1 MRWKYQL
8 GVTASCR
15 NNPRKTSNGCC
26 TPADVARPLAPRAS
40 LSRSACNDVPCWRTE
55 SLKRCHQAG
64 PPRLRVDER
73 TSAASARG
81 GLLQGRHPT
90 SQRRRRR
97 SPLQKELVVWFRAR
111 ARADHGDVGVVRRRG
126 RGFGGEGTRSWMVSN
141 RNPTSFTGE
150 SSYFLLF
157 NRVDADTLPL
167 HERRLTASRTSNKD
181 ERSRLTMKDPP

>member
-40 LSRSACNDVPCWRTE
+40 LSRRSACHAVPCWRTE

-90 SQRRRRR
+90 SPR
-97 SPLQKELVVWFRAR
+97 SDGALLQKNWLF
-111 ARADHGDVGVVRRRG
+111 
-126 RGFGGEGTRSWMVSN
+126 GFNQTR
-141 RNPTSFTGE
+141 
-150 SSYFLLF
+150 L
-157 NRVDADTLPL
+157 
-167 HERRLTASRTSNKD
+167 
-181 ERSRLTMKDPP
+181 